1 MEAVRNAFQTDR
13 RATIIHTGLGL
24 LFPIFMGC
32 ILLLAEIVTNNINMA
47 RAIAGVLLAVLF
59 HPMNKFAE
67 RLSGP
72 WPDQFGFLTRVAPM
86 ILCLVTSAALVFLF
100 LAKE

>member
-1 MEAVRNAFQTDR
+1 
-13 RATIIHTGLGL
+13 
-24 LFPIFMGC
+24 
-32 ILLLAEIVTNNINMA
+32 
-47 RAIAGVLLAVLF
+47 
-59 HPMNKFAE
+59 MNKFAE